1 MSNQISS
8 SQIIQ
13 ENVAQRQLKENAA
26 NDKLVLWLLVAHLP
40 FIFFIVPMGYGT
52 HIEGAIPALIV
63 VLASW
68 YVYSTMP
75 GTFFSRSVIAAGMMM
90 MSMIFIMQQFG
101 RIEMHFHIFA
111 TLAFLIIWRDYR
123 VILVAAVVIAAH
135 HAASVPL
142 QLSGASIGNTPFI
155 VYAQSCD
162 WTTFAVHA
170 AFVVMESAVLVFF
183 CYRMNSQYQLS
194 NHVMAAMQVAA
205 QQSDLTIAVDNIQV
219 KNSADSAFIKSVQ
232 DFFGLMNRSIDDFKT
247 AATKL
252 DSLTE
257 LSVISAENNLSSLTT
272 QSQRVEAI
280 ASASLEMSTSI
291 GEVARTTENAASLST
306 QTLEQLN
313 NCNSMSDNASLK
325 VDSLIN
331 KINEVKNEFE
341 RLQKNTGAIKTS
353 VSLITEVSA
362 QTSLLALNAS
372 IEAARAGEHG
382 RGFAVV
388 ASEVRDLAQKS
399 QNATQDIMAVAEKI
413 NAATDVVMGK
423 LLESNKDGETAI
435 DLVQQTNSL
444 IKGSAEFSDKINAL
458 NQSIAQMMH
467 EQSTV
472 SAEISQT
479 LHHIQDSNNDIEIA
493 VKQNAE
499 RNSEIKQIGSVISDK
514 ANVFKT

>member
-1 MSNQISS
+1 MSNQKSS

-13 ENVAQRQLKENAA
+13 ENVSQRQLKDNAA

-40 FIFFIVPMGYGT
+40 FIFFIVPMEYGT

-123 VILVAAVVIAAH
+123 VILVAAVVIALH

-142 QLSGASIGNTPFI
+142 QLSGVSIGNMPFI

-162 WTTFAVHA
+162 WATFAVHA

-194 NHVMAAMQVAA
+194 NNVMAAMQVAA
-205 QQSDLTIAVDNIQV
+205 QQSDLTIAVDNIQAT
-219 KNSADSAFIKSVQ
+219 NSADSAFIQSVQ
-232 DFFGLMNRSIDDFKT
+232 DFFGLMNKSIDDFKK
-247 AATKL
+247 AATEL
-252 DSLTE
+252 DNLTE

-272 QSQRVEAI
+272 QSQRVEEI

-325 VDSLIN
+325 VDSLIS
-331 KINEVKNEFE
+331 KINEVKSEFE

-479 LHHIQDSNNDIEIA
+479 LHHIQDSNSDIEIA

-499 RNSEIKQIGSVISDK
+499 RNSEIKQIGLVIRDK
-514 ANVFKT
+514 ANVFTT

>member
-1 MSNQISS
+1 MSNQKSS

-13 ENVAQRQLKENAA
+13 ENVAQRQLKDNAA

-123 VILVAAVVIAAH
+123 VILVAAVVIALH

-142 QLSGASIGNTPFI
+142 QLSGVSIGNMPFI

-162 WTTFAVHA
+162 WATFAVHA

-194 NHVMAAMQVAA
+194 NNVMAAMQVAA
-205 QQSDLTIAVDNIQV
+205 QQSDLTIAVDNIQA

-232 DFFGLMNRSIDDFKT
+232 DFFGLMNKSIDDFKK
-247 AATKL
+247 AATEL
-252 DSLTE
+252 DNLTE
-257 LSVISAENNLSSLTT
+257 LSVVSAENNLSSLTT
-272 QSQRVEAI
+272 QSQRVEEI

-331 KINEVKNEFE
+331 KINEVKSEFE

-399 QNATQDIMAVAEKI
+399 QNATQDIMTVAEKI

-499 RNSEIKQIGSVISDK
+499 RNSEIKQIGSVIRDK

>member
-1 MSNQISS
+1 MSNKNSS
-8 SQIIQ
+8 SQTIQ
-13 ENVAQRQLKENAA
+13 ENVSQRQFKDNVT

-40 FIFFIVPMGYGT
+40 FIFFIIPIGYGT
-52 HIEGAIPALIV
+52 HIQGAIPAVIV

-75 GTFFSRSVIAAGMMM
+75 GTFFSRSIIAAGMMM
-90 MSMIFIMQQFG
+90 MSMIVIMQQFG

-111 TLAFLIIWRDYR
+111 ALAFLIIWRDYR
-123 VILVAAVVIAAH
+123 VILIAALVIAIH

-142 QLSGASIGNTPFI
+142 QLSGLSIGNMPFV

-162 WTTFAVHA
+162 WATFAVHA

-194 NHVMAAMQVAA
+194 NSVMAAMQVAA
-205 QQSDLTIAVDNIQV
+205 QQSDLTIAVDNIQA
-219 KNSADSAFIKSVQ
+219 KNANDSAFIQSVQ
-232 DFFGLMNRSIDDFKT
+232 DFFGLMNRSINDFKT
-247 AATKL
+247 AANKL
-252 DSLTE
+252 DTLAE
-257 LSVISAENNLSSLTT
+257 LSVVGAENNLNSLNT

-280 ASASLEMSTSI
+280 ASASLEMSASI
-291 GEVARTTENAASLST
+291 GEVARTTENAATLST
-306 QTLEQLN
+306 QTLEQLSH
-313 NCNSMSDNASLK
+313 CNSMSDNASVK

-331 KINEVKNEFE
+331 KINEVKQEFE
-341 RLQKNTGAIKTS
+341 RLQTNTAAIKTS

-399 QNATQDIMAVAEKI
+399 QNATQEIMTVAEKI
-413 NAATDVVMGK
+413 NAATNVVMEK

-444 IKGSAEFSDKINAL
+444 IKGSADFSEKINSL
-458 NQSIAQMMH
+458 SQSIAQMMK

-479 LHHIQDSNNDIEIA
+479 LHQIQDANNDIEIA

-499 RNSEIKQIGSVISDK
+499 NNSEIKQIGSVIRDK
-514 ANVFKT
+514 AKVFKT

>member
-1 MSNQISS
+1 MSTQNSS
-8 SQIIQ
+8 SQTIQ
-13 ENVAQRQLKENAA
+13 ENVTQRQLKDNAA

-52 HIEGAIPALIV
+52 HIEGAIPAIIV

-68 YVYSTMP
+68 YVYTTMP
-75 GTFFSRSVIAAGMMM
+75 GTFFSRSVISAGMMM
-90 MSMIFIMQQFG
+90 MSMIVIMQQLG

-123 VILVAAVVIAAH
+123 VILVAALVIAIH

-142 QLSGASIGNTPFI
+142 QLSDVSIGDTPFI

-162 WTTFAVHA
+162 WATFAVHA

-194 NHVMAAMQVAA
+194 NNVMAAMQVAA
-205 QQSDLTIAVDNIQV
+205 QQSDLTIAVDNIQA
-219 KNSADSAFIKSVQ
+219 KNSADSAFISSVQ
-232 DFFGLMNRSIDDFKT
+232 EFFGLMNRSIDDFKT

-252 DSLTE
+252 DNLTG
-257 LSVISAENNLSSLTT
+257 LSVISAENNLSALTT

-280 ASASLEMSTSI
+280 ASASLEMTTSI
-291 GEVARTTENAASLST
+291 GEVAKTTENAASLST

-313 NCNSMSDNASLK
+313 NCNSMSDHASLK
-325 VDSLIN
+325 VESLIN

-341 RLQKNTGAIKTS
+341 RLQKNTAAIKTS

-372 IEAARAGEHG
+372 IEAARAGEYG

-399 QNATQDIMAVAEKI
+399 QNATQDIMDVAEKI
-413 NAATDVVMGK
+413 NAATDLVMGK
-423 LLESNKDGETAI
+423 LIESNKDGVTTI

-444 IKGSAEFSDKINAL
+444 IKGSAESSDKINAL
-458 NQSIAQMMH
+458 NKSIALMMH

-472 SAEISQT
+472 SA
-479 LHHIQDSNNDIEIA
+479 
-493 VKQNAE
+493 
-499 RNSEIKQIGSVISDK
+499 
-514 ANVFKT
+514 